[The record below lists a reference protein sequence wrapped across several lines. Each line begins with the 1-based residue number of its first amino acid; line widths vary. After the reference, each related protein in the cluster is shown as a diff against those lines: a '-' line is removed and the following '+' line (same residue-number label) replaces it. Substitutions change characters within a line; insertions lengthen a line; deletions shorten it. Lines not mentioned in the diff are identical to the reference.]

1 MLIKIRLVNL
11 FLTSIKFKESLQ
23 LIFLSTYCLFSLN
36 LNFLERKKNNFSR
49 KFSSNFKNKYNSL
62 EAITVPSARA
72 GLLSI
77 LSAMDIGK
85 EDEVL
90 LTGYSCSAVAESILF
105 LGIKPIYVDIDLK
118 NYGMDVH
125 EAKKLITSNTKAI
138 IVQHTFG
145 LPADINR
152 IKSLAAEYD
161 LKIIEDCA
169 LALGSKISNEY
180 LGTFGDASIFSFE
193 ISKTISVGWGGLVLI
208 NEDKK
213 LAMKIIDF
221 VNEFKYLSRFNS
233 FKRLFQAG
241 ISSILYSH
249 TIYRFGGVI
258 ISFFTRI
265 GLFKKSEI
273 IFNKSEMPDDY
284 LALLP
289 EVQWN
294 VIDKLFNRLD
304 DINDFQISA
313 TKTYLKIL
321 KKAGCNIDSN
331 EMSQHALIRFPILVK
346 NKERLLK
353 YFITNGVEIGTWFSH
368 PVSVKKDS
376 KNIYGYISGSCK
388 KAEFASNHMINLP
401 THNRLSFKDLKKIC
415 NLLKKYL
422 ESYPEEIDFINTNF

>member
-1 MLIKIRLVNL
+1 MLKKIRLVNL
-11 FLTSIKFKESLQ
+11 FLTSIKFKESLE

-36 LNFLERKKNNFSR
+36 LNSLERKKNNFSR
-49 KFSSNFKNKYNSL
+49 KFSINFKNKYNSL

-90 LTGYSCSAVAESILF
+90 LTGYSCSAVAESLLF
-105 LGIKPIYVDIDLK
+105 LGIKPVYVDIDLK

-125 EAKKLITSNTKAI
+125 KAKKLITSNTKAI

-152 IKSLAAEYD
+152 IKTLAVEYD

-249 TIYRFGGVI
+249 SIYRFGGII
-258 ISFFTRI
+258 ISFFTRL

-294 VIDKLFNRLD
+294 VIDRLFKRLD
-304 DINDFQISA
+304 DINDFQIA
-313 TKTYLKIL
+313 VTKKYLKIL
-321 KKAGCNIDSN
+321 KNAGCNIDNN
-331 EMSQHALIRFPILVK
+331 ELSQDF
-346 NKERLLK
+346 
-353 YFITNGVEIGTWFSH
+353 
-368 PVSVKKDS
+368 
-376 KNIYGYISGSCK
+376 CK
-388 KAEFASNHMINLP
+388 
-401 THNRLSFKDLKKIC
+401 LKKV
-415 NLLKKYL
+415 NLVSIVYHLQAEVYL
-422 ESYPEEIDFINTNF
+422 EYHV